1 MTNASQNP
9 RPSSWHL
16 WKEPGL
22 TWILLLVLSGVSYW
36 TAYLPLGDANIAVN
50 LLIAAIMVGFLF
62 VVLMGLKS
70 ARVIL
75 RTFAC
80 AGFFWLI
87 LMFTLTFNDYL
98 SRYY

>member
-1 MTNASQNP
+1 MTDASPSP

-22 TWILLLVLSGVSYW
+22 TWILLLVLAGVSYG
-36 TAYLPLGDANIAVN
+36 TAYWPLGDGNVAIN
-50 LLIAAIMVGFLF
+50 LLIAAVMVGFLF
-62 VVLMGLKS
+62 VVLMDLKS
-70 ARVIL
+70 ARAIL
-75 RTFAC
+75 RTVAC

>member
-1 MTNASQNP
+1 MTNADQNT
-9 RPSSWHL
+9 RPSSWRL

-22 TWILLLVLSGVSYW
+22 TWILLLVLSAVSYG
-36 TAYLPLGDANIAVN
+36 TAYLPLGDGNVAVN
-50 LLIAAIMVGFLF
+50 LLIAAVMVGLLF
-62 VVLMGLKS
+62 VILMDLKS
-70 ARVIL
+70 AKAIV
-75 RTFAC
+75 RTVAC